1 VKKIQLITT
10 SLETIEDQTTP
21 IFLGN
26 WCKADT
32 YLINSQKIVKYYW
45 DDRDQLEQ
53 DYKYLNNLCEN
64 LLKELT
70 QNLNKIHNRDCDIE
84 YWRLLIGLWLLHFS
98 GTLFERWK
106 NIQNAIS
113 QFEEINY
120 FKKYKFNSDHVPLNL
135 REFSYISQD
144 TKWNHLIYSRI
155 IEYLKKKHNLKID
168 IDEQDEIK
176 DKFYFSYKISFIHRF
191 KKGLLTFYQK
201 FFGFLIKRNKFVIFK
216 SYTGLTLEFF
226 LNLFHMQLP
235 VFFVNKDFQSKT
247 DYSLRNKIKINLKS
261 ENLFEDFLFQNIC
274 DNMPKDVLEDFK
286 NIEKYIQENN
296 YPKKPNIIISSRTM
310 LGDNIFLRYCAE
322 MKRYGSK
329 FFYGQHGGVYGHA
342 KFSVT
347 EDHEVKV
354 SSKFLS
360 WGWTSPDEPK
370 IIPFGLLKNIEN
382 FKFRINKKISKA
394 CYFIRARS
402 KYTNRI
408 DSSVGSNQ
416 MAKYYNYCLN
426 FFDYY
431 KSLNLNISITP
442 RFHEAK
448 FGWNHEEIWEN
459 KYSNIEIT
467 TTNQESLKKVYK
479 KYDILIYS
487 YISTGFLE
495 SLSLD
500 KPFLLIS
507 PLQEWPLRKTAHE
520 DFMKLKQAKIF
531 FEDNEAALNHLISIK
546 ENIYEWWDSQ
556 EIKKIKINFKN
567 KYAIS
572 LNKYNKFNKF
582 NELLINEKI

>member
-1 VKKIQLITT
+1 
-10 SLETIEDQTTP
+10 
-21 IFLGN
+21 
-26 WCKADT
+26 
-32 YLINSQKIVKYYW
+32 
-45 DDRDQLEQ
+45 
-53 DYKYLNNLCEN
+53 
-64 LLKELT
+64 
-70 QNLNKIHNRDCDIE
+70 
-84 YWRLLIGLWLLHFS
+84 
-98 GTLFERWK
+98 
-106 NIQNAIS
+106 
-113 QFEEINY
+113 
-120 FKKYKFNSDHVPLNL
+120 
-135 REFSYISQD
+135 
-144 TKWNHLIYSRI
+144 
-155 IEYLKKKHNLKID
+155 
-168 IDEQDEIK
+168 
-176 DKFYFSYKISFIHRF
+176 
-191 KKGLLTFYQK
+191 
-201 FFGFLIKRNKFVIFK
+201 
-216 SYTGLTLEFF
+216 
-226 LNLFHMQLP
+226 
-235 VFFVNKDFQSKT
+235 
-247 DYSLRNKIKINLKS
+247 
-261 ENLFEDFLFQNIC
+261 
-274 DNMPKDVLEDFK
+274 
-286 NIEKYIQENN
+286 
-296 YPKKPNIIISSRTM
+296 M

-329 FFYGQHGGVYGHA
+329 FIYGQHGGVYGHA

-347 EDHEVKV
+347 EEHEVKV

-360 WGWTSPDEPK
+360 WGWTSPGQSK
-370 IIPFGLLKNIEN
+370 IVPFGLLKNIEN

-448 FGWNHEEIWEN
+448 FEWNHKEIWEK
-459 KYSNIEIT
+459 KYSNIKLT

-531 FEDNEAALNHLISIK
+531 FEDYETALNHLISIK
-546 ENIYEWWDSQ
+546 ENINEWWDSQ

-572 LNKYNKFNKF
+572 LNKFDKFNKL
-582 NELLINEKI
+582 NELLIYEKI

>member
-1 VKKIQLITT
+1 MEKSNDLLKTG
-10 SLETIEDQTTP
+10 SKNNHLETLQST
-21 IFLGN
+21 
-26 WCKADT
+26 
-32 YLINSQKIVKYYW
+32 
-45 DDRDQLEQ
+45 
-53 DYKYLNNLCEN
+53 EN

-70 QNLNKIHNRDCDIE
+70 QYLNKIHNRDCDIE

-98 GTLFERWK
+98 GVLFERWK

-120 FKKYKFNSDHVPLNL
+120 FKKYKFNGDHVPLYL
-135 REFSYISQD
+135 RGFLYISQEN
-144 TKWNHLIYSRI
+144 KLNHLIYSRI
-155 IEYLKKKHNLKID
+155 IEYLKIKHKLKID

-176 DKFYFSYKISFIHRF
+176 DKFYFSYKSSFIHRF
-191 KKGLLTFYQK
+191 KTGLLTFYQK
-201 FFGFLIKRNKFVIFK
+201 FFGFLIKKNKFVIFK

-247 DYSLRNKIKINLKS
+247 DYSFRNKIKINLKS
-261 ENLFEDFLFQNIC
+261 ENSFEDFLFQNIC
-274 DNMPKDVLEDFK
+274 HNMPKDVLEDFK

-296 YPKKPNIIISSRTM
+296 YPKKPNVIISSRTM

-329 FFYGQHGGVYGHA
+329 FIYGQHGGVYGHA

-347 EDHEVKV
+347 EEHEVKV

-360 WGWTSPDEPK
+360 WGWTSPGQSK
-370 IIPFGLLKNIEN
+370 IVPFGLLKNIEN

-448 FGWNHEEIWEN
+448 FEWNHKEIWEK
-459 KYSNIEIT
+459 KYSNIKLT
-467 TTNQESLKKVYK
+467 TTSQESLKKVYK

-531 FEDNEAALNHLISIK
+531 FEDYETALNHLISIK
-546 ENIYEWWDSQ
+546 ENINEWWDSQ

-572 LNKYNKFNKF
+572 LNKFDKFNKHA
-582 NELLINEKI
+582 LCRIIN